1 MKKAMPQ
8 MMGLVSAEAI
18 AEAKAV
24 EQAAQAAREAQAV
37 EWFREWHALLQR
49 GLLSAPEL
57 VDPEAD
63 GGAGVLRLLEGF
75 PRDQPA
81 YRELLLRAQSLPSQ
95 AFSQGHAL
103 EMLCYMALQAL
114 PRHSRVY
121 SNVHLGGGWHDAL
134 ELRAVHNAVIAHEEK
149 LQAAAKKRGEAAN
162 ANTSDMETRHAH
174 EANAVHLELDSESE
188 DDGGDAGDGD
198 DDDDGAPGMTEA
210 EMRAQRNRRGSK
222 VFKPSFAVNAL
233 VRRGSKTFERRG
245 SKIGALP
252 LAAGGGVGGGVR
264 ERRASGAA
272 ALAAAAV
279 PPADAAGGGGA
290 SGGAAQRRR
299 SRRRAWR
306 RCRSRAWRRGG
317 RASRCGRA
325 WRGGRASSLGRAWRG
340 GRASRAR
347 GRPLIARGRSGRSSR
362 L

>member
-264 ERRASGAA
+264 ERRARAPRARGGGGVRSGGRGGRRRRERRRGGGAEAEGERGGDAEAERGGAA
-272 ALAAAAV
+272 AERHAAAERGAAAEH
-279 PPADAAGGGGA
+279 PASGERGAAGEHL
-290 SGGAAQRRR
+290 AQ
-299 SRRRAWR
+299 
-306 RCRSRAWRRGG
+306 GVG
-317 RASRCGRA
+317 
-325 WRGGRASSLGRAWRG
+325 L
-340 GRASRAR
+340 
-347 GRPLIARGRSGRSSR
+347 
-362 L
+362 